1 MTRLA
6 EMKGCRTDKYRS
18 RVLVSICK
26 AVLAVPYL
34 TTAVLS
40 PDVYLVKFE
49 AVISDSKFGRSHEIL
64 CKNFRLLPGPL
75 MSA

>member
-1 MTRLA
+1 
-6 EMKGCRTDKYRS
+6 MKGCRTDKYRS

-49 AVISDSKFGRSHEIL
+49 AVISDSTKLKSAVHMKFYAKISAFCPGR
-64 CKNFRLLPGPL
+64 
-75 MSA
+75 